1 MKKILKFDSE
11 PLDAVVKI
19 YYDQMGHFY
28 DVYEQ
33 NGQVMIL
40 EGFGCKNNVTSNFVS
55 DVNEKKQRIY
65 VEVDNPSIKYS
76 NDNGDSVEEPSHSD
90 YRDWKNWIE
99 TDGYLLSLKE
109 SRLAKGLTQDKMSQI
124 FNVPVETYQA
134 WENGEQEVPAD
145 MLLLIKDSLFADD
158 KYYKQRNDG
167 WVTKSKRIIKITEWQ
182 KPPLLRWLRKENY
195 ATN

>member
-109 SRLAKGLTQDKMSQI
+109 SRLAKGLTQEKMSQI
-124 FNVPVETYQA
+124 FNVPIETYQA
-134 WENGEQEVPAD
+134 WENGKQEVPAD

-167 WVTKSKRIIKITEWQ
+167 WVTKSKRIIKITE
-182 KPPLLRWLRKENY
+182 
-195 ATN
+195 

>member
-109 SRLAKGLTQDKMSQI
+109 SRLAKGLTQEKMSQI
-124 FNVPVETYQA
+124 FNVPIETYQD
-134 WENGEQEVPAD
+134 WENGKEVPAD

-167 WVTKSKRIIKITEWQ
+167 WVTKSKRIIKITE
-182 KPPLLRWLRKENY
+182 
-195 ATN
+195 